1 MPKYVSLFT
10 YTGAIEGGGP
20 ERFGTVQQI
29 VAAENG
35 EIHAVYGL
43 LGAYDIVSVVEC
55 PDDRTAW
62 SARIPSTSAIA
73 AAKGGIGVHESV
85 QPAIHR
91 SMASDCGWSTVGP
104 RRRGLGSLFVTKVAA
119 APGVA
124 TTPSTAQGSRPA
136 PRLASSGSWRRSS
149 CRSLPRSS

>member
-35 EIHAVYGL
+35 EILAVYGL

-55 PDDRTAW
+55 PDDRTAMK
-62 SARIPSTSAIA
+62 IA
-73 AAKGGIGVHESV
+73 AKIGNLIGARS
-85 QPAIHR
+85 QTMPAVER
-91 SMASDCGWSTVGP
+91 DDFLELLTE
-104 RRRGLGSLFVTKVAA
+104 L
-119 APGVA
+119 
-124 TTPSTAQGSRPA
+124 
-136 PRLASSGSWRRSS
+136 
-149 CRSLPRSS
+149 